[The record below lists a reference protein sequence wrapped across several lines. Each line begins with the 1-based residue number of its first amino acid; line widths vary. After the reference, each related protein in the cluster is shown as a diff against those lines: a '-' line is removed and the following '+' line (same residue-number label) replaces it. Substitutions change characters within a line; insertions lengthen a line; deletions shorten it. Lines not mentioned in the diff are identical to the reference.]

1 MFALRTSK
9 TRQRCFPLGPKQ
21 SSKVG
26 MSVILQAREILVN
39 IYYIH
44 KEDISSIMFAFS
56 KLLQIIFLL
65 LLLRFSPRMRL
76 CLALFPE
83 YGIQYHKTCGARRGD
98 IRTHSRQ
105 EQSDAQDTMLC
116 QDFLSSC
123 GYLPFFDSL

>member
-9 TRQRCFPLGPKQ
+9 TRQRCFPLGPSCSKQ

-56 KLLQIIFLL
+56 KLLQIIF
-65 LLLRFSPRMRL
+65 SD
-76 CLALFPE
+76 E
-83 YGIQYHKTCGARRGD
+83 TV
-98 IRTHSRQ
+98 SR
-105 EQSDAQDTMLC
+105 S
-116 QDFLSSC
+116 LS
-123 GYLPFFDSL
+123 